1 MKTHHIPHKIKGNRR
16 DIAIIGCIHGTET
29 LGIEVIELLK
39 GTEGLKLII
48 ANEEAI
54 TANRRYI
61 DCDLNRCF
69 PGRIDGNKE
78 ERLAVTILSEISDCE
93 FVIDIHT
100 TTAITENFII
110 QTKDD
115 ANILANA
122 IPLNKKVIMGPCVA
136 HEGSLI
142 DNVSKGV
149 SIEFNENTPS
159 SDVFDII
166 ITTLKNLEEKQTSD
180 KEIFYVYGILKK
192 TMEDELFNF
201 KEKIIEQEKFYPILY
216 GEKEYKEIICLK
228 AKRLQ

>member
-1 MKTHHIPHKIKGNRR
+1 
-16 DIAIIGCIHGTET
+16 
-29 LGIEVIELLK
+29 
-39 GTEGLKLII
+39 
-48 ANEEAI
+48 
-54 TANRRYI
+54 
-61 DCDLNRCF
+61 
-69 PGRIDGNKE
+69 
-78 ERLAVTILSEISDCE
+78 
-93 FVIDIHT
+93 
-100 TTAITENFII
+100 
-110 QTKDD
+110 
-115 ANILANA
+115 
-122 IPLNKKVIMGPCVA
+122 MGPCVA